1 MDQAINKFIKHTIVN
16 LEGALMK
23 DEDQLTLAVLVNLEG
38 VIDTYIEALEYAL
51 DNPTENWYHRGLG
64 EKCTKK
70 RLAVCLMY
78 LQTTE

>member
-51 DNPTENWYHRGLG
+51 DNPTKN
-64 EKCTKK
+64 
-70 RLAVCLMY
+70 
-78 LQTTE
+78 